1 MAAKAKKT
9 ENSISSSLG
18 LEGLDD
24 LSELFKSSTTLNNGE
39 ALEIDINLID
49 EDPDQPRTASN
60 IGFSDES
67 LSDLAKTITDHGVIQ
82 PIALRDNPDVSGRYI
97 IIFGARRYRASK
109 IANKTTIPAFIKNNL
124 KRTVQIIE
132 NLQREDLST
141 RETLESIRALLNE
154 GLTKSQISR
163 EIGKSPSYV
172 THYVALL
179 DLPETIKT
187 AFDSNRV
194 TDVKLIGELVK
205 AFNASAEETIKWMG
219 DQSQEI
225 TRGTVKHLRDF
236 LDIKKRQEEDEDI
249 LNRIVGDDANDND
262 NIGSLPLPI
271 LTSDLAQTSD
281 TYQKGHD
288 PVQTNDIEKII
299 SPPSF
304 EQTAEHHNSDD
315 SVVLPPQKPVK
326 SEENHTDSEKFKKAI
341 VIVEHD
347 GRPARLVLDKR
358 PTFLDGAWLKFEDD
372 GHLFE
377 APISSVQ
384 LVRLIEG

>member
-1 MAAKAKKT
+1 MVAKAKKT

-24 LSELFKSSTTLNNGE
+24 LSELFKSSTTINNGE

-49 EDPDQPRTASN
+49 EDPDQPRTESN
-60 IGFSDES
+60 IGFSEES
-67 LSDLAKTITDHGVIQ
+67 LTDLAKTITEHGVIQ
-82 PIALRDNPDVSGRYI
+82 PIAVKNNLDVPGRYI

-132 NLQREDLST
+132 NLQRENLST
-141 RETLESIRALLNE
+141 RETLESIRELLDE

-163 EIGKSPSYV
+163 EIGKSPSFI

-179 DLPETIKT
+179 DLPEVIKT

-205 AFNASAEETIKWMG
+205 AFNTNADETTKWMS
-219 DQSQEI
+219 DQNQEI

-236 LDIKKRQEEDEDI
+236 LEIKTRQEEEDAI
-249 LNRIVGDDANDND
+249 LNQIVGGDGNDDESGSSSSNSTPESVHTPDDNQD
-262 NIGSLPLPI
+262 S
-271 LTSDLAQTSD
+271 
-281 TYQKGHD
+281 HD
-288 PVQTNDIEKII
+288 SVQTNVINAEVKTI
-299 SPPSF
+299 PTF
-304 EQTAEHHNSDD
+304 EQPAVTPNSND
-315 SVVLPPQKPVK
+315 STVPRKPEK
-326 SEENHTDSEKFKKAI
+326 PEEKPADSDKFKKAI
-341 VIVEHD
+341 VLVEHD
-347 GRPARLVLDKR
+347 GRPARLMLDKR
-358 PTFLDGAWLKFEDD
+358 PTALDGAWLKYEDD
-372 GHLFE
+372 GQLFE
-377 APISSVQ
+377 TPLSSVQ

>member
-1 MAAKAKKT
+1 MVAKAKKT

-24 LSELFKSSTTLNNGE
+24 LSELFKSSTTINNGE

-49 EDPDQPRTASN
+49 EDPDQPRTESN
-60 IGFSDES
+60 IGFSEES
-67 LSDLAKTITDHGVIQ
+67 LTDLAKTITEHGVIQ
-82 PIALRDNPDVSGRYI
+82 PIAVKNNLDIPGRYI

-132 NLQREDLST
+132 NLQRENLST
-141 RETLESIRALLNE
+141 RETLESIRELLDE

-163 EIGKSPSYV
+163 EIGKSPSFI

-179 DLPETIKT
+179 DLPEVIKT

-205 AFNASAEETIKWMG
+205 AFNTNADETAKWMS
-219 DQSQEI
+219 DQNQEI

-236 LDIKKRQEEDEDI
+236 LEIKTRQEEEDAI
-249 LNRIVGDDANDND
+249 LNQIVGGDGNDDES
-262 NIGSLPLPI
+262 GSSSSNSTPEPVH
-271 LTSDLAQTSD
+271 TSDDNQDSHDSAQTNVINAEVK
-281 TYQKGHD
+281 TI
-288 PVQTNDIEKII
+288 PT
-299 SPPSF
+299 F
-304 EQTAEHHNSDD
+304 EQPTVTPNSND
-315 SVVLPPQKPVK
+315 STVPLKPEK
-326 SEENHTDSEKFKKAI
+326 PEEKPADSDKFKKAI
-341 VIVEHD
+341 VLVEHD
-347 GRPARLVLDKR
+347 GRPARLMLDKR
-358 PTFLDGAWLKFEDD
+358 PTALDGAWLKYEDD
-372 GHLFE
+372 GQLFE
-377 APISSVQ
+377 TPLSSVQ